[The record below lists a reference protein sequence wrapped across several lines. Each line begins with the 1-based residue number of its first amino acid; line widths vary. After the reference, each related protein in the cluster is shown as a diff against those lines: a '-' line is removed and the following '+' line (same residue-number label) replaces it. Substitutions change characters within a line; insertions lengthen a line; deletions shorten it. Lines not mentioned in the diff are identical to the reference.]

1 MGFEKT
7 KTEELLEIYEEIEKF
22 IKFLNKEQEE
32 IEK

>member
-1 MGFEKT
+1 MEFEKL

-22 IKFLNKEQEE
+22 IKFLNKEQED

>member
-1 MGFEKT
+1 MGFEKN